1 VGELGWL
8 VDFCVL
14 KQRLKTLSIVVTQD
28 FTINMMTSMKQLSNL
43 KILKLKTILF
53 PVKTMDFVPS
63 GIEKFKF
70 DFQIDSPPLIEETR
84 KALR

>member
-1 VGELGWL
+1 
-8 VDFCVL
+8 
-14 KQRLKTLSIVVTQD
+14 
-28 FTINMMTSMKQLSNL
+28 M
-43 KILKLKTILF
+43 LKLKTILF

-84 KALR
+84 KALREFVIERDGNPQSNLRHLSITVRAINGIEMDFIRRDPDRF